1 MFSMDCVVVDG
12 AEVEDDKIV
21 GLGEE
26 TETEDWTVFEVV
38 DVPEWA

>member
-1 MFSMDCVVVDG
+1 MDCVVVDG

-26 TETEDWTVFEVV
+26 TEMED
-38 DVPEWA
+38 

>member
-21 GLGEE
+21 GLEEE
-26 TETEDWTVFEVV
+26 TEDVV
-38 DVPEWA
+38 DVPE

>member
-1 MFSMDCVVVDG
+1 MDCVVVDG

-26 TETEDWTVFEVV
+26 TEDVV
-38 DVPEWA
+38 DVPE